1 MRRRRGNSRVRAR
14 MRFLAASAEPAHYSE
29 LAALTDSLWCSVP
42 ALGLQ
47 TLAICQQTAR
57 QSPPTPAAWDYK
69 RCNFAEQSGTDY
81 PARVS
86 KTFPYT
92 RIAREY

>member
-1 MRRRRGNSRVRAR
+1 